1 MTDQAIDMLISEGYD
16 IPGEFPKSN
25 DSKKQKLLECVHMG
39 NSKQYLGKV
48 YTEDQINKLSP
59 QETEK
64 LFAMYEAKL
73 SGQMV
78 KSLGKSIIHM
88 YSMGACAMLGINNQ
102 DELSNDLGNDPFLNS
117 VLQRFTC
124 DLYYR
129 YGFWIA
135 PLSVGMITSKHYIQ
149 EKQGEDSENIIADLK
164 NGVYTERRAN
174 SSYDQESKES

>member
-1 MTDQAIDMLISEGYD
+1 MVDQAIDNLISEGYD
-16 IPGEFPKSN
+16 IPGEFPKSD

-48 YTEDQINKLSP
+48 YTEDQINKLSH

-78 KSLGKSIIHM
+78 KSLGKSITHT

-102 DELSNDLGNDPFLNS
+102 DAA
-117 VLQRFTC
+117 Q
-124 DLYYR
+124 
-129 YGFWIA
+129 
-135 PLSVGMITSKHYIQ
+135 Q
-149 EKQGEDSENIIADLK
+149 
-164 NGVYTERRAN
+164 
-174 SSYDQESKES
+174 

>member
-1 MTDQAIDMLISEGYD
+1 MVDKSIDMLISEGYD
-16 IPGEFPKSN
+16 IPGEFPKSD
-25 DSKKQKLLECVHMG
+25 DSKKQKLLECIHMG
-39 NSKQYLGKV
+39 NSKQYLGKI

-59 QETEK
+59 QETER
-64 LFAMYEAKL
+64 LFGMYEAKL

-88 YSMGACAMLGINNQ
+88 YLMGAWAMLGINNQ

-117 VLQRFTC
+117 ASQRFTC

-149 EKQGEDSENIIADLK
+149 EKQGEDSEKIIADLK
-164 NGVYTERRAN
+164 NGVYTERRA
-174 SSYDQESKES
+174 SSGYEQESKES